1 MKILETERLILR
13 ELTADDAAFLLE
25 VMNEPAFIR
34 NVADRGIRTVADAK
48 AYILEK
54 LAPSYAQFGFGF
66 YLVELKDGGTGV
78 GICGLVKRETME
90 DVDIGYSTLER
101 FCGRGYAYE
110 AASALMQHGR
120 SVLGLPRIVGV
131 TAPENL
137 ISIKLL
143 EKLGLRYE
151 RMVDLPGYEG
161 QSKLFG

>member
-13 ELTADDAAFLLE
+13 ELTTDDASFMLELL
-25 VMNEPAFIR
+25 NEPAFIR
-34 NVADRGIRTVADAK
+34 NVADRGIHTIAEAR

-54 LAPSYAQFGFGF
+54 LAPSYATFGFGF
-66 YLVELKDGGTGV
+66 YVVELKAGATAV
-78 GICGLVKRETME
+78 GICGLVKRETMD

-110 AASALMQHGR
+110 AASALMHYGK
-120 SVLGLPRIVGV
+120 SVLGIPRIVGV

-137 ISIKLL
+137 VSIKLL
-143 EKLGLRYE
+143 EKLGLRFE